1 MAGHACITH
10 KKKMQE
16 EKPGKIANK
25 LNPTFFHHHR
35 KIVIVVEKIVKKSL
49 DQRMIYNHRPS
60 ENSVVDVMV
69 DVLCPPDPSNF
80 KLPVGLLPPEVSY
93 DSRCRIERQVQ

>member
-10 KKKMQE
+10 KKMQE

-35 KIVIVVEKIVKKSL
+35 KIVIVVEKI
-49 DQRMIYNHRPS
+49 
-60 ENSVVDVMV
+60 
-69 DVLCPPDPSNF
+69 
-80 KLPVGLLPPEVSY
+80 G
-93 DSRCRIERQVQ
+93 